1 MAVGTGIAGV
11 DAAQAATLWLEKP
24 VWQSFSER
32 KANRN
37 DLAFFLTNLRQR
49 RKFPAF
55 SLG

>member
-1 MAVGTGIAGV
+1 MAVGTGIAWV

-32 KANRN
+32 KAHRN
-37 DLAFFLTNLRQR
+37 DLAFFLTNLRQK